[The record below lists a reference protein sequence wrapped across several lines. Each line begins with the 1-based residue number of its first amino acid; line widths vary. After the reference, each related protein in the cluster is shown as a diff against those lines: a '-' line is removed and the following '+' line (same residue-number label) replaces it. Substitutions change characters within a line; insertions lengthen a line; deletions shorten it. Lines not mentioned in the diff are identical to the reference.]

1 MEQDHES
8 AKRKMDTQPV
18 EAVENISKWERK
30 RYAPLRASTFKD
42 ILKIN
47 FTSQIDS
54 MTTMINLRL
63 KSFLPSSKLYSFS
76 SHSF

>member
-30 RYAPLRASTFKD
+30 RYAPLRAT
-42 ILKIN
+42 
-47 FTSQIDS
+47 
-54 MTTMINLRL
+54 
-63 KSFLPSSKLYSFS
+63 
-76 SHSF
+76 HSRIF

>member
-18 EAVENISKWERK
+18 EAAENISKWERK
-30 RYAPLRASTFKD
+30 RYVPLRASTFED

-47 FTSQIDS
+47 FNSQIDI
-54 MTTMINLRL
+54 MTIMINLRL
-63 KSFLPSSKLYSFS
+63 KSFLLLSKLYSFS
-76 SHSF
+76 SHLF